1 MKTNKKF
8 GKSVAVVFIM
18 GLAILYNMDIKYSRI
33 YDDTIISEK
42 IEKLNIN
49 MEKVQEKNSELALY
63 VKSIFVTGIKQII
76 SNH

>member
-18 GLAILYNMDIKYSRI
+18 GLAIFYNMGIKYSRI
-33 YDDTIISEK
+33 YDDSIISEK
-42 IEKLNIN
+42 IEKVNIN
-49 MEKVQEKNSELALY
+49 MEKVQEKKSELTVY

>member
-18 GLAILYNMDIKYSRI
+18 GLAIFYNMDIKYSRI
-33 YDDTIISEK
+33 YDDSIISEK
-42 IEKLNIN
+42 IEKVNIN
-49 MEKVQEKNSELALY
+49 MEKVQEKKSELALY

>member
-49 MEKVQEKNSELALY
+49 MEKVQEKKSELALY